1 MSIQEEI
8 KSAVAAHGMWKARLR
23 NAIDKGVLEIPVATI
38 KVDNQ
43 CAFGKWLYGA
53 SITPNIRGTKEYQ
66 AVKEAHA
73 EFHLAAAKVAELAQV
88 GNKAEA
94 NAHMEMGGEFAKIS
108 VKLTRA
114 MMDWEKAAP

>member
-53 SITPNIRGTKEYQ
+53 SITQGVRSTKEYQ
-66 AVKEAHA
+66 SVKEAHA
-73 EFHLAAAKVAELAQV
+73 EFHRVAARVAELAQA

-94 NAHMEMGGEFAKIS
+94 NAYMEMGGEFSKAS
-108 VKLTRA
+108 VKLTRS
-114 MMDWEKAAP
+114 MMDWEKAAS